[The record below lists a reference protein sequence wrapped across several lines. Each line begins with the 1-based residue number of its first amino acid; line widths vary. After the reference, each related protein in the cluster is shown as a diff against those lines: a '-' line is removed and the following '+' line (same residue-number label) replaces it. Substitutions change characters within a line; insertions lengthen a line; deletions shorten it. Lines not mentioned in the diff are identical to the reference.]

1 MAKTEIKST
10 YWDKEWLIK
19 EVQAGENNLIR
30 FSICTKN
37 RRQYLSIREWYKIK
51 THDHIYAPGR
61 HGMAVALDDVA
72 IITDLMSALE
82 DTWAELTTK
91 EEA

>member
-19 EVQAGENNLIR
+19 EVQAGENNRIR

-37 RRQYLSIREWYKIK
+37 RRQWLSIREWYQTPSKN
-51 THDHIYAPGR
+51 YAPGK
-61 HGMAVALDDVA
+61 HGMAVPLDDVA

-82 DTWAELTTK
+82 DTWAELT